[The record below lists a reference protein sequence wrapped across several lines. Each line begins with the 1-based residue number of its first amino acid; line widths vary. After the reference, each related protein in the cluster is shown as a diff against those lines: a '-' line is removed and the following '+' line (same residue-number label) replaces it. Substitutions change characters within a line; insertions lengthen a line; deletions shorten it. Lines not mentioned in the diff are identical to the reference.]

1 VSQVFLSYSRVDL
14 EYVEKLEKKL
24 LSEGFDVWR
33 DEKSIDYGDYWP
45 DEIEDALNNCIVF
58 LIVVSTNSRAS
69 KYAQKEL
76 LYAQKLKKEIRPL
89 WLEGEFWFSLGDIQG
104 VDVKDSSLPPE
115 RFYKNLKEAIG
126 GAESSPR
133 TKTELFPDINWKVY
147 FESLLESRRIR
158 SALAIESFI
167 ELQTKTGKSL
177 EEETKE
183 FLKPNGNGVLAIV
196 GDALSGKT
204 SFMGRIIE
212 EMASNAMQELK
223 IDDTLP
229 PTNRIPVYIPLRGKK
244 IANFDTLY
252 GLLPNKIKPWV
263 KVRKGKKTE
272 FVFGTSETKWLI
284 YLDGLDEV
292 WDDGEREATI
302 KYLHQF
308 LNDFED
314 SQIKVILTSRPW
326 VGLYSE
332 EDAQILEVAHLNP
345 AQMEYYLVS
354 FINPDTAEEKNIA
367 AYIKPIQKIFR
378 DKEPEL
384 EKICSLPGYLSIFVD
399 ELPSSSEV
407 LETEYPQEQNEREIE
422 ANNFVDAETEYT
434 FSSFSIENNTNE
446 LVLSNPIDYGS
457 DEKNSNSSEKEL
469 LEEQNEEELPEE
481 QEKNEKK
488 YQVQTQNQNNK
499 EEEDE
504 DNNKNNDSD
513 SNSDV
518 RDDIRIGVVVSG
530 MYMKVWEREER
541 RRSTDR
547 QNLFEKTCELAAYM
561 DGRKKTFSAL
571 EALKIL
577 SNKKDL
583 NWLLNLGIIRR
594 EERRYSFYQPLTA
607 VSFATEYLRSYYL
620 GEAFGEIQEKNKQI
634 LLNFSDDFKRRVEA
648 MFETIEGFPVH
659 QEKIMSNPK
668 TTLMR

>member
-1 VSQVFLSYSRVDL
+1 MGHIFISYSRKDK
-14 EYVEKLEKKL
+14 EYVDELKKKL
-24 LSEGFDVWR
+24 SSEGFKVW
-33 DEKSIDYGDYWP
+33 IDDQILTGSRWKK
-45 DEIEDALNNCIVF
+45 EIKNAIDSCSA
-58 LIVVSTNSRAS
+58 LIVVMSETASQSTWVEREINYAEAKKKPILPLLIENENSFDFDLGHLQ
-69 KYAQKEL
+69 YKEVSD
-76 LYAQKLKKEIRPL
+76 
-89 WLEGEFWFSLGDIQG
+89 G
-104 VDVKDSSLPPE
+104 SLPPE
-115 RFYKNLKEAIG
+115 RFYENLRKVVG
-126 GAESSPR
+126 GAEASPR

-158 SALAIESFI
+158 SALAIEPFI

-177 EEETKE
+177 EEETKD
-183 FLKPNGNGVLAIV
+183 FLKTDSNGLLAII

-229 PTNRIPVYIPLRGKK
+229 PANRIPVYIPLRGKK
-244 IANFDTLY
+244 IDNFDTLY
-252 GLLPNKIKPWV
+252 GLLPNKIKPWI
-263 KVRKGKKTE
+263 KVRKGKKQE
-272 FVFGTSETKWLI
+272 FIFGTSETKWLI
-284 YLDGLDEV
+284 YLDGLDEI
-292 WDDGEREATI
+292 WQDDDRADTL
-302 KYLHQF
+302 KYLHKF
-308 LNDFED
+308 LGDFD
-314 SQIKVILTSRPW
+314 SYQIKIILTSRPW
-326 VGLYSE
+326 IGLYSE

-345 AQMEYYLVS
+345 AQMEDYLVS
-354 FINPDTAEEKNIA
+354 FINPDTAEEQNIA
-367 AYIKPIQKIFR
+367 AYIEPIQKIFR

-384 EKICSLPGYLSIFVD
+384 EEICSLPGYLSIFVD
-399 ELPSSSEV
+399 ELPSSSEI
-407 LETEYPQEQNEREIE
+407 LETEYPKEQNEREIE
-422 ANNFVDAETEYT
+422 VNNFVEAETEYT
-434 FSSFSIENNTNE
+434 FSSFSIEISTDE
-446 LVLSNPIDYGS
+446 LVLSDPIHYGS
-457 DEKNSNSSEKEL
+457 AEKNSNSSEKEL

-481 QEKNEKK
+481 QEENEKT
-488 YQVQTQNQNNK
+488 YQVQTQNQNDK
-499 EEEDE
+499 EEDE
-504 DNNKNNDSD
+504 DNNND
-513 SNSDV
+513 SDV

-530 MYMKVWEREER
+530 MYLKVWEREER

-577 SNKKDL
+577 SNEKDL

-648 MFETIEGFPVH
+648 MFETIEGVPVH